1 VFSRSSGDALDGIG
15 WLRTRIGGAIR
26 VCVIPVFSLAEN
38 IYRELDGKHRA
49 KDWFRPRPI
58 RTHQRGSR
66 RTDTRT
72 APFTNVR

>member
-1 VFSRSSGDALDGIG
+1 
-15 WLRTRIGGAIR
+15 
-26 VCVIPVFSLAEN
+26 VFSLAEN

-58 RTHQRGSR
+58 RTHQRESR